1 MAESK
6 ISAIFFTM
14 EDNMYMYIPR
24 LRRISDVI
32 NEMKKADPESIITY
46 YTIIKLIEVGKLTA
60 LKYGNAWLINL
71 DELYC
76 ILGGKPYEENNVG

>member
-1 MAESK
+1 
-6 ISAIFFTM
+6 
-14 EDNMYMYIPR
+14 MYIPR

-32 NEMKKADPESIITY
+32 KEMKATDKESIITY
-46 YTIIKLIEVGKLTA
+46 YTIIKLIDSGKITA

-76 ILGGKPYEENNVG
+76 ALGGKPYEENNVR

>member
-14 EDNMYMYIPR
+14 EDNMYIPR
-24 LRRISDVI
+24 LRRISDII

-76 ILGGKPYEENNVG
+76 VLGGKPYEEDNVG

>member
-14 EDNMYMYIPR
+14 ENNMYIPR
-24 LRRISDVI
+24 LRRISDVV
-32 NEMKKADPESIITY
+32 NEMKKADPDSIITY
-46 YTIIKLIEVGKLTA
+46 YTVIKLIEVGKLTA

-76 ILGGKPYEENNVG
+76 VLGGKPYEENNVG

>member
-14 EDNMYMYIPR
+14 EDNMYIPR

-76 ILGGKPYEENNVG
+76 VLGGKPYEEDNIG

>member
-1 MAESK
+1 
-6 ISAIFFTM
+6 
-14 EDNMYMYIPR
+14 MYMYIPR

>member
-14 EDNMYMYIPR
+14 EDNMYIPR

-46 YTIIKLIEVGKLTA
+46 YTIIKLIELGKLTA

-76 ILGGKPYEENNVG
+76 VLGGKPYEEDNVG

>member
-1 MAESK
+1 
-6 ISAIFFTM
+6 
-14 EDNMYMYIPR
+14 MYIPR

-32 NEMKKADPESIITY
+32 NEMKKADTESIITY

-76 ILGGKPYEENNVG
+76 ILGGKPYEEDNVG

>member
-14 EDNMYMYIPR
+14 EDNMYIPR

-32 NEMKKADPESIITY
+32 NEMKTADPESIITY

-76 ILGGKPYEENNVG
+76 VLGGKPYEEDNVG

>member
-6 ISAIFFTM
+6 ISAIFFIM
-14 EDNMYMYIPR
+14 EDNMYIPR

-32 NEMKKADPESIITY
+32 NEMKKADPDSIITH

-76 ILGGKPYEENNVG
+76 VLGGKPYEENNVG

>member
-1 MAESK
+1 
-6 ISAIFFTM
+6 
-14 EDNMYMYIPR
+14 MYIPR
-24 LRRISDVI
+24 LRRISDII

-46 YTIIKLIEVGKLTA
+46 YTIIKLIELGKLTA

-76 ILGGKPYEENNVG
+76 ILGGKPYEEDNVG

>member
-6 ISAIFFTM
+6 ISAIYFTM
-14 EDNMYMYIPR
+14 EDNMYIPR

-76 ILGGKPYEENNVG
+76 ILGGKPYEEDNVG

>member
-1 MAESK
+1 
-6 ISAIFFTM
+6 
-14 EDNMYMYIPR
+14 MYIPR

-46 YTIIKLIEVGKLTA
+46 CTIIKLIEVGKLTA

-76 ILGGKPYEENNVG
+76 VLGGKPYEEDNVG

>member
-14 EDNMYMYIPR
+14 EDNMYIPR

-76 ILGGKPYEENNVG
+76 ILGGKPYEEDNVG

>member
-1 MAESK
+1 
-6 ISAIFFTM
+6 M
-14 EDNMYMYIPR
+14 EDNMYIPR

-32 NEMKKADPESIITY
+32 NEMKKADPENIITY

-76 ILGGKPYEENNVG
+76 VLGGKPYEEDNVG

>member
-1 MAESK
+1 
-6 ISAIFFTM
+6 M
-14 EDNMYMYIPR
+14 EDTMYIPR

-32 NEMKKADPESIITY
+32 KEMKKSDPDSIITY
-46 YTIIKLIEVGKLTA
+46 YSIIKLIEVGKLTA

-76 ILGGKPYEENNVG
+76 VLGGKPEEENNVR

>member
-6 ISAIFFTM
+6 ISAIFFIM
-14 EDNMYMYIPR
+14 EDNMYIPR

-76 ILGGKPYEENNVG
+76 VLGGKPYEEDNVG

>member
-14 EDNMYMYIPR
+14 EDNMYIPR

-32 NEMKKADPESIITY
+32 NEMKKADPDSIITY
-46 YTIIKLIEVGKLTA
+46 YSIIKLIEVGKLTA

-76 ILGGKPYEENNVG
+76 VLGGKPYEENNVG

>member
-6 ISAIFFTM
+6 ISAIFFIM
-14 EDNMYMYIPR
+14 EDNMYIPR

-76 ILGGKPYEENNVG
+76 VLGGKPYEENNVG

>member
-14 EDNMYMYIPR
+14 EDNMYIPR

-32 NEMKKADPESIITY
+32 NEMKKADPDSIITH

-76 ILGGKPYEENNVG
+76 VLGGKPYEENNVG

>member
-14 EDNMYMYIPR
+14 EDNMYIPR

-76 ILGGKPYEENNVG
+76 VLGGKPYEENNVG

>member
-14 EDNMYMYIPR
+14 EDNMYIPR

-32 NEMKKADPESIITY
+32 NEMKKADPDSIITY

-76 ILGGKPYEENNVG
+76 VLGGKPYEENNVG

>member
-1 MAESK
+1 
-6 ISAIFFTM
+6 M
-14 EDNMYMYIPR
+14 EDNMYIPR

-76 ILGGKPYEENNVG
+76 VLGGKPYEENNVG

>member
-14 EDNMYMYIPR
+14 EETMYIPR

-32 NEMKKADPESIITY
+32 IEMKKADPESIITY

-60 LKYGNAWLINL
+60 MKYGNAWLINL

-76 ILGGKPYEENNVG
+76 VLGGKPYEENNVG

>member
-1 MAESK
+1 
-6 ISAIFFTM
+6 
-14 EDNMYMYIPR
+14 MYIPR

-32 NEMKKADPESIITY
+32 KEMKKSDPDSIITY
-46 YTIIKLIEVGKLTA
+46 YSIIKLIEVGKLTA

-76 ILGGKPYEENNVG
+76 VLGGKPYEENTVG

>member
-14 EDNMYMYIPR
+14 EDNMYIPR

-32 NEMKKADPESIITY
+32 NEMKKADPDSIITH

-60 LKYGNAWLINL
+60 MKYGNAWLINL

-76 ILGGKPYEENNVG
+76 VLGGKPYEENNVG

>member
-14 EDNMYMYIPR
+14 EDSMYIPR

-76 ILGGKPYEENNVG
+76 VLGGKPYEENNVG

>member
-14 EDNMYMYIPR
+14 EDNMYIPR

-32 NEMKKADPESIITY
+32 NEMKKADPESTITY

-76 ILGGKPYEENNVG
+76 VLGGKPYEENNVG

>member
-1 MAESK
+1 
-6 ISAIFFTM
+6 
-14 EDNMYMYIPR
+14 MYIPR

-32 NEMKKADPESIITY
+32 NEMKKADPDSIITH

-76 ILGGKPYEENNVG
+76 VLGGKPYEENNVG

>member
-14 EDNMYMYIPR
+14 EDNMYIPR

-60 LKYGNAWLINL
+60 MKYGNAWLINL

-76 ILGGKPYEENNVG
+76 VLGGKPYEENNVG

>member
-14 EDNMYMYIPR
+14 EDNMYIPR

-32 NEMKKADPESIITY
+32 NEMKKADPDSIITY
-46 YTIIKLIEVGKLTA
+46 YSIIKLIEVGKLTA
-60 LKYGNAWLINL
+60 SKYGNAWLINL

-76 ILGGKPYEENNVG
+76 VLGGKPYEEDNVG

>member
-14 EDNMYMYIPR
+14 EDNMYIPR

-46 YTIIKLIEVGKLTA
+46 YTVIRLIEVGKLTA

-76 ILGGKPYEENNVG
+76 VLGGKPYEENNVG

>member
-14 EDNMYMYIPR
+14 EDNMYIPR

-76 ILGGKPYEENNVG
+76 VLGGKPYEEDNVG

>member
-1 MAESK
+1 
-6 ISAIFFTM
+6 
-14 EDNMYMYIPR
+14 MYIPR

-32 NEMKKADPESIITY
+32 NEMKKADPDTIITC

-60 LKYGNAWLINL
+60 LKYGNAWVINL

-76 ILGGKPYEENNVG
+76 VLGGKPL

>member
-1 MAESK
+1 
-6 ISAIFFTM
+6 M
-14 EDNMYMYIPR
+14 EDNMYIPR

-32 NEMKKADPESIITY
+32 NEMKKADPDSIITY

-60 LKYGNAWLINL
+60 LKYGNAWLINI

-76 ILGGKPYEENNVG
+76 VLGGKPYEENNVG